1 MYTLLATFFGN
12 MRLLDCISSSTLHF
26 RGWSPSDSSYKCHWW
41 SHARA
46 IQGPLSILA
55 HTSIRAINAQRGSKL
70 GCIQN
75 CLSIKGRSSAI

>member
-26 RGWSPSDSSYKCHWW
+26 RGWSPSGSSYKCHWW

-46 IQGPLSILA
+46 IQGPL
-55 HTSIRAINAQRGSKL
+55 
-70 GCIQN
+70 
-75 CLSIKGRSSAI
+75 